1 MKDSTRE
8 GVSLRNCKR
17 DEKEAVTDEEDVW
30 SGGLFGTKTAKC
42 LSIRF
47 TFITAS
53 FLACAGVSIETNVN
67 NFLIG
72 PNVIKFQENVQSL
85 SWRY

>member
-1 MKDSTRE
+1 MKRKK
-8 GVSLRNCKR
+8 CI
-17 DEKEAVTDEEDVW
+17 
-30 SGGLFGTKTAKC
+30 GLADC
-42 LSIRF
+42 LELKQLSAFSVRF

-72 PNVIKFQENVQSL
+72 PNVIKFQENVQNL